1 MASNINKLMF
11 AALAASALTPLTAF
25 AQEDAAAAP
34 EASEER
40 RFSAV
45 VVTAQR
51 REENLLDVPLS
62 VSAFNGDLLA
72 DLGIQTM
79 DEVAKI
85 SPNVTL
91 EVSRGTNNT
100 LSAFIRGVGQQD
112 PVAGFEAGVGVYV
125 DDVYLNRPQGAVL
138 EVYDIERIEV
148 LRGPQGTL
156 YGRNTIGGAVK
167 YVTKGLSDEPTFKA
181 RGAYGSN
188 NQQDI
193 VASASLPIGD
203 TLRVGGGLAYF
214 TRDGFGENIITGEEN
229 YNKDVAAYRLS
240 AEWDVTPDFQ
250 LRLAGD
256 YLSDESN
263 ARQGHRLIPDK
274 FPPITYPVLSDVYDT
289 RAGLNVVEQDAEAKG
304 LSLTAEYTVSDSITL
319 KNILAYREDVST
331 TPIDFDSLPEA
342 DVDVPAI
349 YENDQLSNEFQVLYS
364 GDRLNGILG
373 AYYLEANASTV
384 FDVLLATT
392 GALISV
398 PGLNAQTFGDVNT
411 ETWSVFG
418 DFTYD
423 LTDKIAVS
431 VGGRYT
437 EDERSSIVLRRSFA
451 GGFSP
456 FFGGTGVPFATTS
469 NFDGSVKFDDFSPR
483 ASVSYKPTDD
493 HTLYVTYSQGFKGGS
508 FDPRGQTT
516 AAPDLNG
523 NCIAPTINPLAPP
536 AYCTSGATRASDPE
550 DEFNFLQFD
559 PEEVD
564 SYEIGWKS
572 SLFDGRLQSSLASF
586 YMDYKDVQVPGSA
599 GIDTNNDGVND
610 TFTGITTNAGAATIY
625 GVEYEGT
632 AFLGEAIFNDSDTLT
647 SGFAVGYI
655 NAQYDEFIDAFGND
669 VADQRVFQNTPEWTG
684 SFRLTYD
691 TPFNILL
698 KEGRLKINSLA
709 SYRSDSSQFEVRSPL
724 DQEGYT
730 LIDLGLRWQESGS
743 AWGFTLGGKNL
754 TDERYKV
761 AGYNF
766 INPVTGA
773 PTLGLEGVL
782 TAFYGDPRTVTIGV
796 DYNF

>member
-1 MASNINKLMF
+1 MF
-11 AALAASALTPLTAF
+11 AALAASALTPLTAH
-25 AQEDAAAAP
+25 AQEEAAP
-34 EASEER
+34 ASEAAEER
-40 RFSAV
+40 RFGPV
-45 VVTAQR
+45 IVTAQR

-62 VSAFNGDLLA
+62 VSAFDGDLLA
-72 DLGIQTM
+72 DLGIQTL

-91 EVSRGTNNT
+91 EVARGTNNT

-112 PVAGFEAGVGVYV
+112 PVAGFEAGIGVYV

-138 EVYDIERIEV
+138 EVYDVERIEV

-167 YVTKGLSDEPTFKA
+167 YVTRGLSDKPSLKA
-181 RGAYGSN
+181 RGAYGSY
-188 NQQDI
+188 NQQDL
-193 VASASLPIGD
+193 VASASLPVTD
-203 TLRVGGGLAYF
+203 TLRIGGGLAYF

-256 YLSDESN
+256 FLSDESN

-274 FPPITYPVLSDVYDT
+274 FPPFTYPVLADVYET
-289 RAGLNVVEQDAEAKG
+289 RAGLDVVEQEAEAKG
-304 LSLTAEYTVSDSITL
+304 LSLAAEFTLSDSITL
-319 KNILAYREDVST
+319 KNILAYREDTST

-349 YENDQLSNEFQVLYS
+349 YENDQLSNEFQVVYS

-384 FDVLLATT
+384 FDVLLGTT
-392 GALISV
+392 GALIGV
-398 PGLNAQTFGDVNT
+398 PGLNAQTFGDVRT

-418 DFTYD
+418 DVTYD
-423 LTDKIAVS
+423 LTDRIAVS

-437 EDERSSIVLRRSFA
+437 EDERSSIVLRRSYA

-456 FFGGTGVPFATTS
+456 FFGGSGAAFATTS
-469 NFDGSVKFDDFSPR
+469 NFDGSVTFDDFSPR
-483 ASVSYKPTDD
+483 ASLSYKPTEDN
-493 HTLYVTYSQGFKGGS
+493 TLYVTYSQGFKGGS

-536 AYCTSGATRASDPE
+536 AYCTAGATRASDPE

-564 SYEIGWKS
+564 SYEIGWKA
-572 SLFDGRLQSSLASF
+572 SLFDGRLQSGLAGF

-610 TFTGITTNAGAATIY
+610 TFTGITTNAGAATIW
-625 GVEYEGT
+625 GIEYEGT
-632 AFLGEAIFNDSDTLT
+632 AFLGEAIFNESDTLT
-647 SGFAVGYI
+647 SGFSAGYI
-655 NAQYDEFIDAFGND
+655 NAEYDEFIDAFGND
-669 VADQRVFQNTPEWTG
+669 VASQRVFQNTPEWTG
-684 SFRLTYD
+684 SLRLTYD
-691 TPFNILL
+691 TPFNLL
-698 KEGRLKINSLA
+698 LREGRLKINALT
-709 SYRSDSSQFEVRSPL
+709 SYRSETSQFEVRSPL

-730 LIDLGLRWQESGS
+730 LIDFGLRWQENASP
-743 AWGFTLGGKNL
+743 WGFTLSGKNL

-773 PTLGLEGVL
+773 STLGLEGVL
-782 TAFYGDPRTVTIGV
+782 TAFYGDPRTVTVGI

>member
-1 MASNINKLMF
+1 MF
-11 AALAASALTPLTAF
+11 AALAASALTPLTAY

-40 RFSAV
+40 RFGPV

-62 VSAFNGDLLA
+62 VSAFSGDLLA

-112 PVAGFEAGVGVYV
+112 PVAGFESGVGIYV

-138 EVYDIERIEV
+138 EVYDVERIEV

-181 RGAYGSN
+181 RGAYGSY
-188 NQQDI
+188 NQADI

-214 TRDGFGENIITGEEN
+214 TRDGFGENLVTGEEN

-263 ARQGHRLIPDK
+263 ARQGHRLIADLSAP
-274 FPPITYPVLSDVYDT
+274 FTYPVLDDVYDT
-289 RAGLNVVEQDAEAKG
+289 RAGLDVVEQDAEGKG
-304 LSLTAEYTVSDSITL
+304 LSLTAEYTVNDSITL
-319 KNILAYREDVST
+319 KNILAYREDAST

-349 YENDQLSNEFQVLYS
+349 YENDQLSNEFQILYS

-384 FDVLLATT
+384 FDVLLSTT
-392 GALISV
+392 LAGF
-398 PGLNAQTFGDVNT
+398 NAQTFGEVGT

-423 LTDKIAVS
+423 LTDQLS
-431 VGGRYT
+431 VAIGGRYT
-437 EDERSSIVLRRSFA
+437 EDERSSVVLRRNYL
-451 GGFSP
+451 GGFSE
-456 FFGGTGVPFATTS
+456 FFGGAGFPIATTS
-469 NFDGSVKFDDFSPR
+469 NFDGSAKFDDFSPR
-483 ASVSYKPTDD
+483 ASLTYKPNEDQ
-493 HTLYVTYSQGFKGGS
+493 TLYVTYSQGFKGGS
-508 FDPRGQTT
+508 FDPRGVTT
-516 AAPDLNG
+516 RAPDADRNG
-523 NCIAPTINPLAPP
+523 TVTPDEVTAFMLFE
-536 AYCTSGATRASDPE
+536 PE
-550 DEFNFLQFD
+550 D
-559 PEEVD
+559 VD

-572 SLFDGRLQSSLASF
+572 NMFDSRLQSSLAGF
-586 YMDYKDVQVPGSA
+586 YMDYQNVQIPGSV
-599 GIDTNNDGVND
+599 GIDVDGD
-610 TFTGITTNAGAATIY
+610 GTFDSFAGVTTNAGAATLW
-625 GVEYEGT
+625 GVEYEGN
-632 AFLGEAIFNDSDTLT
+632 ALLGEEMFNESDLLT
-647 SGFAVGYI
+647 AGLSIGYI
-655 NAQYDEFIDAFGND
+655 NAQYDEFINEVGID
-669 VADQRVFQNTPEWTG
+669 VANAREVQNTPEWTG
-684 SFRLTYD
+684 SLRLTYD
-691 TPFNILL
+691 TPFDLLL
-698 KEGRLKINSLA
+698 KEGRLKLNALT
-709 SYRSDSSQFEVRSPL
+709 SYRGKTFQFEIPSRL
-724 DQEGYT
+724 DQDAYA
-730 LIDLGLRWQESGS
+730 LLDLGMRWQENGS
-743 AWGFTLGGKNL
+743 RWGFNLTAKNV

-761 AGYNF
+761 SGYNF
-766 INPVTGA
+766 INAAGVS
-773 PTLGLEGVL
+773 TLGREGVL
-782 TAFYGDPRTVTIGV
+782 TAFYGDPRTLTFGV
-796 DYNF
+796 DYAF

>member
-1 MASNINKLMF
+1 MASTMNKLMF
-11 AALAASALTPLTAF
+11 AALAATALTPMAAY
-25 AQEDAAAAP
+25 AQEDAATAP

-40 RFSAV
+40 RFGPV

-72 DLGIQTM
+72 DLGVQTL

-112 PVAGFEAGVGVYV
+112 PVAGFEAGVGIYV

-181 RGAYGSN
+181 RGAYGSYS
-188 NQQDI
+188 QIDAS
-193 VASASLPIGD
+193 ASASLPITD
-203 TLRVGGGLAYF
+203 TLRVGGGVAFF
-214 TRDGFGENIITGEEN
+214 TRDGFGENIITGDEN

-250 LRLAGD
+250 LRIAGD

-263 ARQGHRLIPDK
+263 ARQGHRLIADK
-274 FPPITYPVLSDVYDT
+274 FPPITYPVLDDVYNT
-289 RAGLNVVEQDAEAKG
+289 RAGLNVVDQDAEAKG
-304 LSLTAEYTVSDSITL
+304 VSLVGEYTVNDQITL
-319 KNILAYREDVST
+319 KNILAYREDTST

-373 AYYLEANASTV
+373 AYYLDANASTV

-392 GALISV
+392 GALIAV
-398 PGLNAQTFGDVNT
+398 PGLNAQTFGEVGT

-423 LTDKIAVS
+423 VTDKLAVS

-437 EDERSSIVLRRSFA
+437 EDKRSSVVLRRSYA

-456 FFGGTGVPFATTS
+456 FFGGNAVPFATTS
-469 NFDGSVKFDDFSPR
+469 NFDGSITFDDFSPR
-483 ASVSYKPTDD
+483 VSVSYKPVED
-493 HTLYVTYSQGFKGGS
+493 HTLYATYSQGFKGGS
-508 FDPRGQTT
+508 FDPRGQTS
-516 AAPDLNG
+516 AAPDFNQDG
-523 NCIAPTINPLAPP
+523 
-536 AYCTSGATRASDPE
+536 TRSAQEIFD
-550 DEFNFLQFD
+550 FMQFD

-572 SLFDGRLQSSLASF
+572 SLFDKRLQSSLAGF
-586 YMDYKDVQVPGSA
+586 WMDYKDVQVPGSA
-599 GIDTNNDGVND
+599 GVDTNGDGVND
-610 TFTGITTNAGAATIY
+610 TFTGVTTNAGAATLW

-632 AFLGEAIFNDSDTLT
+632 AFLAEQIFNETDNLT
-647 SGFAVGYI
+647 AGFAIGYI
-655 NAQYDEFIDAFGND
+655 DAQYDEFIDAFGVD

-684 SFRLTYD
+684 SLRLTYD
-691 TPFNILL
+691 TPFDILQ
-698 KEGRLKINSLA
+698 KEGRLKINTLA

-724 DQEGYT
+724 DQEAYT
-730 LIDLGLRWQESGS
+730 LIDLGLRWQADGS
-743 AWGFTLGGKNL
+743 AWGYTLTGKNL

-773 PTLGLEGVL
+773 STLGLEGVL
-782 TAFYGDPRTVTIGV
+782 TAFYGDPRTITFGI

>member
-1 MASNINKLMF
+1 MASNLNKLMF
-11 AALAASALTPLTAF
+11 AALAASALTPFTAY
-25 AQEDAAAAP
+25 AQEDTTAAP

-40 RFSAV
+40 RFGPV

-51 REENLLDVPLS
+51 REQNLLDVPLS
-62 VSAFNGDLLA
+62 VSAFSGDLLS

-138 EVYDIERIEV
+138 EVYDVERIEV

-181 RGAYGSN
+181 RGAYGSY

-193 VASASLPIGD
+193 VASGSLPISD
-203 TLRVGGGLAYF
+203 TLRVGGGLAFF

-229 YNKDVAAYRLS
+229 YNKDVAAYRVS

-263 ARQGHRLIPDK
+263 ARQGHRLIADK
-274 FPPITYPVLSDVYDT
+274 FPPITYPVLDDVYDT

-304 LSLTAEYTVSDSITL
+304 LSLIAEYTVNDAITL

-384 FDVLLATT
+384 FDVLLGTT

-398 PGLNAQTFGDVNT
+398 PGLNAQTFGDVGT

-423 LTDKIAVS
+423 LTDQIAVS
-431 VGGRYT
+431 LGGRYT
-437 EDERSSIVLRRSFA
+437 EDERSSIVLRRTYA

-456 FFGGTGVPFATTS
+456 FFGGTGVPIATTS

-483 ASVSYKPTDD
+483 ASVSYKPVED
-493 HTLYVTYSQGFKGGS
+493 HTLYATYAQGFKGGS
-508 FDPRGQTT
+508 FDPRGQTS

-523 NCIAPTINPLAPP
+523 NCIAPTLNPLAPP
-536 AYCTSGATRASDPE
+536 AYCTAGATRASDPE

-572 SLFDGRLQSSLASF
+572 ALFDGRLQSSFAGF
-586 YMDYKDVQVPGSA
+586 FMDYKDVQVPGSA

-610 TFTGITTNAGAATIY
+610 TFTGITTNAGAATLW

-632 AFLGEAIFNDSDTLT
+632 AVLGEEIFNDSDLLT

-655 NAQYDEFIDAFGND
+655 KAEYDVFIDAFGND

-684 SFRLTYD
+684 SFRLSYD

-724 DQEGYT
+724 DQEAYT
-730 LIDLGLRWQESGS
+730 LIDLGLRWQENDSP
-743 AWGFTLGGKNL
+743 WGFTLSGKNL
-754 TDERYKV
+754 TDEEYKV

-766 INPVTGA
+766 INPTTGA
-773 PTLGLEGVL
+773 STLGLEGVL
-782 TAFYGDPRTVTIGV
+782 TAFYGDPRTVTVGI